1 MKKLYLLLVTLS
13 TIFFVSCSNMEVG
26 FEEES
31 IFYRGGVV
39 YIYLDKD
46 MKSDEKY
53 RVYIN
58 GEDTEISLMPGY
70 KTRFGIKPGETRI
83 EIVHGRQTADV
94 NMKLEASKNYYLRV
108 QKDNSGKLE
117 IIQIVKESIDSSVKN
132 TGLYVDENEE
142 KAVTNKPKE
151 TVKETQKTT
160 ESTKNKSTESGN
172 KTTEDKVQEKSVEE
186 PKEGETTF
194 YYDPLEGE

>member
-1 MKKLYLLLVTLS
+1 MYNDKKGFYMKKLYLVLLAMS
-13 TIFFVSCSNMEVG
+13 TIFFASCSNMEVG

-39 YIYLDKD
+39 YIYLAKD

-58 GEDTEISLMPGY
+58 GEDTDISLMPGY
-70 KTRFGIKPGETRI
+70 KTRFGIKAGDTRI
-83 EIVHGRQTADV
+83 EIVHARERADI
-94 NMKLEASKNYYLRV
+94 NMHLKASKNYYLRV
-108 QKDNSGKLE
+108 QKDQNGKIE
-117 IIQIVKESIDSSVKN
+117 ILQIVKDSIDSSVATTPLYIDEKEQKISGVKKEKN
-132 TGLYVDENEE
+132 SAAGVE
-142 KAVTNKPKE
+142 KTEPKQD
-151 TVKETQKTT
+151 VK
-160 ESTKNKSTESGN
+160 
-172 KTTEDKVQEKSVEE
+172 KVEEKSVDA

>member
-1 MKKLYLLLVTLS
+1 MKKFYLLILAMS
-13 TIFFVSCSNMEVG
+13 AMFFVSCSNMEVG

-46 MKSDEKY
+46 MKSEQKY

-70 KTRFGIKPGETRI
+70 KTRFGIKPGNTRI
-83 EIVHGRQTADV
+83 EIVHGRETADIS
-94 NMKLEASKNYYLRV
+94 MDLAASKSYYLRV
-108 QKDNSGKLE
+108 QKDNDGKLE
-117 IIQIVKESIDSSVKN
+117 IVQIVKDSIDSSVKN
-132 TGLYVDENEE
+132 TALYVDEKEE
-142 KAVTNKPKE
+142 KQN
-151 TVKETQKTT
+151 TQKNEQNSKTPEKKSAQT
-160 ESTKNKSTESGN
+160 GTKT
-172 KTTEDKVQEKSVEE
+172 VQEKSVEK

>member
-1 MKKLYLLLVTLS
+1 MKKLYLLLVTIS
-13 TIFFVSCSNMEVG
+13 AMFFVSCSNMEVG

-83 EIVHGRQTADV
+83 EIVHGRETADI
-94 NMKLEASKNYYLRV
+94 NMKLEASKNYYLQV

-117 IIQIVKESIDSSVKN
+117 VVQIVKESIDSSVKN

-142 KAVTNKPKE
+142 KAGKDKSKE
-151 TVKETQKTT
+151 TAKETQQM
-160 ESTKNKSTESGN
+160 TKRTSEEKI
-172 KTTEDKVQEKSVEE
+172 QEKSVEE
-186 PKEGETTF
+186 PQEGETTF

>member
-1 MKKLYLLLVTLS
+1 MKKLYLLILAMS
-13 TIFFVSCSNMEVG
+13 AMFFVSCSNMDVG

-46 MKSDEKY
+46 MQSDVKY

-58 GEDTEISLMPGY
+58 GEDTEISLIPGY
-70 KTRFGIKPGETRI
+70 KTRFGIKPGNTRI
-83 EIVHGRQTADV
+83 EVIHGRETADI
-94 NMKLEASKNYYLRV
+94 KLQLIASKNYYLRV
-108 QKDNSGKLE
+108 EKDQNGKIE
-117 IIQIVKESIDSSVKN
+117 IVQIVKESIDSSVKS
-132 TGLYVDENEE
+132 TGLYVNENEK
-142 KAVTNKPKE
+142 KADSKKQVQ
-151 TVKETQKTT
+151 TVKEKPKTA
-160 ESTKNKSTESGN
+160 
-172 KTTEDKVQEKSVEE
+172 DKKLQEKSVEE